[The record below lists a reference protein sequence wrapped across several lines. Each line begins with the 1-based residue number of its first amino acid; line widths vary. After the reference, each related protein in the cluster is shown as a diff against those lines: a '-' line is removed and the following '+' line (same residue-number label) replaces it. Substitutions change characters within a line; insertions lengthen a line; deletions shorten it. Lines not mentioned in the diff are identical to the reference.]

1 MPRVLIVDDHPVVRV
16 AIRMTLEHHAYEIVG
31 ETDNG
36 VDALRIVRE
45 SPVDVIILDI
55 GIPKLDG
62 MELISRLKKVPSPP
76 YVLVLTSNNTL
87 ASRCMQLGASGF
99 ISKEEDFAGIIR
111 ALESICAG
119 YSHFPMDALS
129 TVVRGETSNNDEK
142 LLQSLTGREII
153 VLKQLASGLSNKHIA
168 DTMLL
173 SNKTISTY
181 KTRILQKLKAQTVF
195 DLVDFAKRNRLI

>member
-16 AIRMTLEHHAYEIVG
+16 AIRMTLVHHGYEIVG

-45 SPVDVIILDI
+45 TPVDVIILDI

-62 MELISRLKKVPSPP
+62 MELISRLKKVASPP
-76 YVLVLTSNNTL
+76 YVLVLTSNTAL
-87 ASRCMQLGASGF
+87 AGRCMQLGASGF
-99 ISKEEDFAGIIR
+99 MSKEEDFIGIIR

-119 YSHFPMDALS
+119 YRHFPSSAFS
-129 TVVRGETSNNDEK
+129 TVVSGGAEIDDEK
-142 LLQSLTGREII
+142 LLQSLTDREII
-153 VLKQLASGLSNKHIA
+153 VLKQLVAGLSNKRIA

-181 KTRILQKLKAQTVF
+181 KTRILQKLKAQTVI